1 MLFVTESNNFAFFM
15 MLYVGI
21 VIGLLYEISIFV
33 CKITKNNLV
42 LRNVFDI
49 LITIIGSFLFVFAI
63 NYANFGYFRVY
74 LLAVFVLGF
83 VLERVSIGFLVAKV
97 CDFVYNKIIK
107 LIRQIRRERNDSRKT
122 KDNS

>member
-21 VIGLLYEISIFV
+21 VVGLLYEISVFF
-33 CKITKNNLV
+33 CKITKNNIV

-97 CDFVYNKIIK
+97 CDFVYNKTIK

>member
-15 MLYVGI
+15 TLYVGI

-33 CKITKNNLV
+33 CKITKNNIV

-97 CDFVYNKIIK
+97 CDFVYNKTIK